1 MDPLWVLV
9 ILVGGASL
17 VTAVAFV
24 VMAFKVTEAA
34 REIGPKLAEIQQQLT
49 GAGAEFAKASTSIQE
64 AEAQF
69 NQLADKA
76 SVASVRVAKVVDA
89 VPRVLRT
96 LRQLDLKAEAVVR
109 ATGIVLART
118 IYNARERRDT
128 RVK

>member
-24 VMAFKVTEAA
+24 VMAVKVTEAA

-49 GAGAEFAKASTSIQE
+49 GAGAEFAKASASIQE
-64 AEAQF
+64 TEAQF
-69 NQLADKA
+69 SQLADKA
-76 SVASVRVAKVVDA
+76 SVASARVTKVVDG

-128 RVK
+128 RLK

>member
-24 VMAFKVTEAA
+24 VMAVKVTEAA

-76 SVASVRVAKVVDA
+76 SVASARVTKVVDA